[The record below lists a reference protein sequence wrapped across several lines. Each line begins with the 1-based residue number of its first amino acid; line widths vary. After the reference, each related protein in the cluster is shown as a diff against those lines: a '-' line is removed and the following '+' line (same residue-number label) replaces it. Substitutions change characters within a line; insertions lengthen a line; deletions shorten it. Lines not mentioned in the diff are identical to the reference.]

1 MRKLQKNITLLSII
15 LLLTA
20 NIALSQDNI
29 TLKLNSGRN
38 SGEMDLKSQ
47 QKEYHNNWAINAVFS
62 DNGFGAGATI
72 YKQFNPELSTFAG
85 IFFSGAKDERE
96 FEVIDIFGNTYT
108 PYKINRM
115 FMIPLNIGLQYR
127 LFRDDVTDDLR
138 PLVNFGISPTAI
150 IYTPYNEAF
159 LKSFSHAR
167 AKYTVG
173 AFVGTGLDY
182 LTSKKSSLSLNVRY
196 YYTKLFGKG
205 IESLEN
211 KEKTFFGGLYFV
223 FSYNFM
229 K

>member
-1 MRKLQKNITLLSII
+1 MRKLKKSIKLLSLI
-15 LLLTA
+15 LLLSA
-20 NIALSQDNI
+20 NIALSQNNI
-29 TLKLNSGRN
+29 PLKLNSGRN
-38 SGEMDLKSQ
+38 SGEMGFQSQ
-47 QKEYHNNWAINAVFS
+47 KKEYHNNWAINAVFS
-62 DNGFGAGATI
+62 DNGFGAGATL
-72 YKQFNPELSTFAG
+72 YKQFTPELSSFAG

-150 IYTPYNEAF
+150 IYTPYHEAF
-159 LKSFSHAR
+159 FPSFGHAR

-173 AFVGTGLDY
+173 VFAGAGLDF